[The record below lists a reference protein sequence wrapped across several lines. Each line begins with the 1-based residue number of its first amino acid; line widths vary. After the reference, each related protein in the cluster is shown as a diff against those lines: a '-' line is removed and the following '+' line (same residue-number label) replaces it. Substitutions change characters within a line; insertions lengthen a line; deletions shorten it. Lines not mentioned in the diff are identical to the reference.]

1 MKKKLEN
8 TLLQNNLIVEIPV
21 IKNDIGHIKKSI
33 EEISKKQNEILI
45 KIEEKYVTKI
55 EFNLLE
61 NDVRQ
66 LQKLINKV
74 TWTVIATVISA
85 VLSLVISMK

>member
-1 MKKKLEN
+1 M
-8 TLLQNNLIVEIPV
+8 EIPV